1 MKNILL
7 IITSLLTSFLFAQ
20 NNPVALIPQPAN
32 AMMKEGFFILD
43 DECAI
48 NYTPEAKKSALILA
62 ETIST
67 MTGIKPII
75 GKNGVRNIFLEVN
88 KVSNQQTGEEGYNLV
103 VEEKKI
109 TIKANT
115 ETGIFYGIQTLL
127 QLIPTEAIWSKQQ
140 SGSTNIPAIEITD
153 YPRFQWRGAMLDV
166 SRHFFTKEEI
176 KTHIDQLSHYKFNTL
191 HLHLTD
197 DHGWRIEIES
207 LPKLT
212 DIGAWRVER
221 QGQFGERENPK
232 PGEPKHYGGFYTHN
246 DIREIVEYAKEKYV
260 TIVPEIDI
268 PGHCMALL
276 AAYPNLSC
284 TKDSSIQVNPG
295 THFSEWF
302 SDGSFKMLV
311 DNTLN
316 PSDENVYEFLDK
328 VFTEIALLFPGEY
341 IHVGGDEC
349 YKGYW
354 SENQACKVLM
364 ENLNLQDVNGLQVYF
379 MKRVNDIIISK
390 GKKMIIWGEDG
401 DFPAGST
408 VMSWKGL
415 QRGIEASTL
424 GHFVVMT
431 PTQHCYLDYQQGESS
446 IEPPV
451 YASLRLKETYHF
463 EPVPKNANEK
473 YILGGQANLWTENIP
488 TFSTVQYMMYPRAW
502 AIAEVLW
509 SPKDSR
515 NWETF
520 TQKTEK
526 HFIRAKAMGINYSS
540 AIYAPI
546 ITVKHQQGKL
556 IVTLESEAHNVEMH
570 YSIDG
575 TMPSVFS
582 DKYNTPIVIP
592 NGNITF
598 RCASYRNDKKIGNL
612 ITLTYNDLQKRADQ

>member
-43 DECAI
+43 NECAI

-75 GKNGVRNIFLEVN
+75 GKNWVRNIFLEVN

-153 YPRFQWRGAMLDV
+153 YPRFRWRGAMLDV

-284 TKDSSIQVNPG
+284 TKDSSI
-295 THFSEWF
+295 
-302 SDGSFKMLV
+302 
-311 DNTLN
+311 
-316 PSDENVYEFLDK
+316 
-328 VFTEIALLFPGEY
+328 
-341 IHVGGDEC
+341 
-349 YKGYW
+349 
-354 SENQACKVLM
+354 
-364 ENLNLQDVNGLQVYF
+364 
-379 MKRVNDIIISK
+379 
-390 GKKMIIWGEDG
+390 
-401 DFPAGST
+401 
-408 VMSWKGL
+408 
-415 QRGIEASTL
+415 
-424 GHFVVMT
+424 
-431 PTQHCYLDYQQGESS
+431 
-446 IEPPV
+446 
-451 YASLRLKETYHF
+451 
-463 EPVPKNANEK
+463 
-473 YILGGQANLWTENIP
+473 
-488 TFSTVQYMMYPRAW
+488 
-502 AIAEVLW
+502 
-509 SPKDSR
+509 
-515 NWETF
+515 
-520 TQKTEK
+520 
-526 HFIRAKAMGINYSS
+526 
-540 AIYAPI
+540 
-546 ITVKHQQGKL
+546 
-556 IVTLESEAHNVEMH
+556 
-570 YSIDG
+570 
-575 TMPSVFS
+575 
-582 DKYNTPIVIP
+582 
-592 NGNITF
+592 
-598 RCASYRNDKKIGNL
+598 
-612 ITLTYNDLQKRADQ
+612 